1 MLPVPRA
8 GVLRAIEGVDDA
20 ARIPGIR
27 EVTITARPG
36 EDVQPLPEG
45 NKYLGFVFAVGDQVD
60 AVVAA
65 LRQAHAT
72 LRFGIAPLL

>member
-1 MLPVPRA
+1 MLPVPRP
-8 GVLRAIEGVDDA
+8 GVLRSIDGVNDA
-20 ARIPGIR
+20 TRIPGIR

-36 EDVQPLPEG
+36 EEVLPLPEG
-45 NKYLGFVFAVGDQVD
+45 NKYLGFVFAAGERADT
-60 AVVAA
+60 VVAA